1 MVEGADV
8 TKLSF
13 LQMLTDKVNKMDC
26 DGSLYSRLVE
36 ARTATMEKSTDELKS
51 MIKELI
57 TNVNVFH
64 AKMEENIATVKTQ
77 ALQAASDVKVEA
89 LKKAGEISTE
99 LSDRNSVYDRWRL
112 IMVVLIVVS
121 IAISCLALG
130 MRIEDVLL
138 RAIGALK

>member
-1 MVEGADV
+1 MVEGAEV

-36 ARTATMEKSTDELKS
+36 ARTTSMEKATDEIKT
-51 MIKELI
+51 MIKDLVANINAFYTKIDENI
-57 TNVNVFH
+57 TNV
-64 AKMEENIATVKTQ
+64 KEEALRTVS
-77 ALQAASDVKVEA
+77 AVKVEA
-89 LKKAGEISTE
+89 LEASNEIILQLE
-99 LSDRNSVYDRWRL
+99 KRNATYDRWRTV
-112 IMVVLIVVS
+112 MVVLIVFS
-121 IAISCLALG
+121 IGISCLALG

>member
-1 MVEGADV
+1 MDGAEV

-36 ARTATMEKSTDELKS
+36 ARTAVMEKSTNELKE
-51 MIKELI
+51 MIREL
-57 TNVNVFH
+57 TASVNEFH
-64 AKMEENIATVKTQ
+64 AKMSDNILNVK
-77 ALQAASDVKVEA
+77 AEA
-89 LKKAGEISTE
+89 LKAANDVEIKALSEASKISGE
-99 LSDRNSVYDRWRL
+99 LKDRNSTYDRWRL

-130 MRIEDVLL
+130 MRVEDVLL